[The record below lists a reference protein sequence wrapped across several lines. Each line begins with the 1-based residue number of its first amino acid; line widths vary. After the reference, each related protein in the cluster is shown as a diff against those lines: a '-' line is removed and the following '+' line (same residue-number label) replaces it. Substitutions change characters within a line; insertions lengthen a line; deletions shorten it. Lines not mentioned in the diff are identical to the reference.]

1 MSLFRE
7 GDAIRAPRPWGPV
20 PPAPPG
26 HSWAGLM
33 TEALALAEKA
43 GGAQEVPVGAL
54 VVDDEG
60 RILGAA
66 HNETE
71 ALRDPTAHAEVLA
84 LRRAAAA
91 VRNHRLEGCV
101 LVVTLEPCL
110 MCAGAIREARVSG
123 LVYGAADARAGAVI
137 SCLDGLQYGLDGP
150 APWHYGG
157 VEAERCAAVLRAF
170 FANRRGT

>member
-1 MSLFRE
+1 MSLCR
-7 GDAIRAPRPWGPV
+7 DRDTIRAPRPWGPV

-33 TEALALAEKA
+33 ADALALAKRATRA
-43 GGAQEVPVGAL
+43 GEVPVGAL

-60 RILGAA
+60 RVLGAA

-71 ALRDPTAHAEVLA
+71 TLRDPTAHAEVLA
-84 LRRAAAA
+84 LRRAAGAA
-91 VRNHRLEGCV
+91 RNQRLEGCV

-110 MCAGAIREARVSG
+110 MCAGAIREARLSG
-123 LVYGAADARAGAVI
+123 LVYGAADARAGAVT
-137 SCLDGLQYGLDGP
+137 SCLDGLAYGLDGP

-157 VEAERCAAVLRAF
+157 VEAGRCAAVLRAF
-170 FANRRGT
+170 FATRR

>member
-1 MSLFRE
+1 MSSSSS
-7 GDAIRAPRPWGPV
+7 DPIRAPRPWGPR

-26 HSWAGLM
+26 RSWAGLM
-33 TEALALAEKA
+33 SEALKLAERGGRA
-43 GGAQEVPVGAL
+43 GEVPVGAL

-60 RILGAA
+60 RVIGAA

-71 ALRDPTAHAEVLA
+71 TLRDPTAHAEVLA
-84 LRRAAAA
+84 LRRAAVAA
-91 VRNHRLEGCV
+91 RNQRLEGCV

-110 MCAGAIREARVSG
+110 MCAGALREARVSG
-123 LVYGAADARAGAVI
+123 LVYGAADARAGAVT
-137 SCLDGLQYGLDGP
+137 SCLDGLDYALAGP

-170 FANRRGT
+170 FAARRPA